1 MNSPV
6 ERQSSRRTSCGKEI
20 EREKN
25 MFDTMNVAKIIKQKR
40 MEKNLTQMQL
50 ADALGISYQ
59 AVSNWERGNSMPDI
73 SKLGELSTVLGC
85 SVEELLGDD
94 DKAKVVEDMIK
105 GEEPKEMDMEDLVD
119 VAPILPPKQTE
130 DILGQMLKEAK
141 DVDLSDLAGL
151 APFLSDEML
160 EQFAE
165 NVSDESC
172 FLDELCGIAPFLSKE
187 ALDRLVKKAILNGN
201 ADIDDVAGLA
211 PFLSK
216 ETLNDVVMMILQNDA
231 DIDDVACLAPFL
243 SKETLD
249 DVVTFAIES
258 NGEIDLEDLT
268 GLCPFLSK
276 QTVQRIAAAMIQQ
289 GNLDALAGIA
299 VFMR

>member
-6 ERQSSRRTSCGKEI
+6 ERQSFRRTSCGKEI

-50 ADALGISYQ
+50 ADVLGISYQ

-85 SVEELLGDD
+85 SVEELLGNN

-105 GEEPKEMDMEDLVD
+105 GEEPKEMDMEELVD

-130 DILGQMLKEAK
+130 DILGQMIKEAK
-141 DVDLSDLAGL
+141 DVNLSDLAGL
-151 APFLSDEML
+151 APFLSEEML

-165 NVSDESC
+165 NVSEKSC
-172 FLDELCGIAPFLSKE
+172 FLDELCEIAPFLSKE

-201 ADIDDVAGLA
+201 VDIDDVAGLA

-216 ETLNDVVMMILQNDA
+216 ETL
-231 DIDDVACLAPFL
+231 
-243 SKETLD
+243 D
-249 DVVTFAIES
+249 DVVTLAIES
-258 NGEIDLEDLT
+258 DGEIDLEDLT
-268 GLCPFLSK
+268 GLAPFLSK
-276 QTVQRIAAAMIQQ
+276 QTVQRLAAAMIQK
-289 GNLDALAGIA
+289 GDLDALAGIA

>member
-85 SVEELLGDD
+85 SVEELLGDN

-130 DILGQMLKEAK
+130 DILGQMIGELEN
-141 DVDLSDLAGL
+141 VQLSELCGL
-151 APFLSDEML
+151 APFLTEETL
-160 EQFAE
+160 EQLAE
-165 NVSDESC
+165 KVSGESC
-172 FLDELCGIAPFLSKE
+172 FLEELCGIAPFLSKQ
-187 ALDRLVKKAILNGN
+187 ALDRLVKKAI
-201 ADIDDVAGLA
+201 
-211 PFLSK
+211 S
-216 ETLNDVVMMILQNDA
+216 QNEEGIEFDE
-231 DIDDVACLAPFL
+231 VCGLAPFL

-249 DVVTFAIES
+249 DIVILAIER
-258 NGEIDLEDLT
+258 EDETDLEELV

-276 QTVQRIAAAMIQQ
+276 QTIQRIAGEMLKQGGLESLAA
-289 GNLDALAGIA
+289 IA
-299 VFMR
+299 PFIR

>member
-1 MNSPV
+1 
-6 ERQSSRRTSCGKEI
+6 
-20 EREKN
+20 

-85 SVEELLGDD
+85 SVEELLGNN

-105 GEEPKEMDMEDLVD
+105 GEEPKEMDMEDLLD

-130 DILGQMLKEAK
+130 DILGQMLKEVK
-141 DVDLSDLAGL
+141 DMDLSDLAGL
-151 APFLSDEML
+151 APFLSEELL

-165 NVSDESC
+165 NVSEKSC

-187 ALDRLVKKAILNGN
+187 ALDRLVKKAISNGN

-216 ETLNDVVMMILQNDA
+216 ETLDRV
-231 DIDDVACLAPFL
+231 
-243 SKETLD
+243 
-249 DVVTFAIES
+249 VVTFAIES
-258 NGEIDLEDLT
+258 DGEIDLEDLT

-276 QTVQRIAAAMIQQ
+276 QTVQRLAAAMIQQ